1 MVDCVTYDVN
11 RIYYSLQVI
20 NNYAIS
26 YINGIMECF
35 YADRLHRFAA
45 SQHNTKHQGKD

>member
-11 RIYYSLQVI
+11 RIYNPFKVI
-20 NNYAIS
+20 YNDAIS
-26 YINGIMECF
+26 DINGIMERF

-45 SQHNTKHQGKD
+45 QQHKTRHRDKD